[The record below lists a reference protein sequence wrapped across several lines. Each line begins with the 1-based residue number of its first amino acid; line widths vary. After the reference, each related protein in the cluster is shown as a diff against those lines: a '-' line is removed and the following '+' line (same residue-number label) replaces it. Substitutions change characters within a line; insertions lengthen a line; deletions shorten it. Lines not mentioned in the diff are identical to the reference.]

1 LATKEKKILVAAKKK
16 VDAVVLVNGTEP
28 NLDLSFF
35 YATGIVNGLF
45 EDCVAVI
52 KPKGV
57 EVLSSALEEL
67 SARQAGVRTSVF
79 RTGKEREELTTV
91 RLKGLRRIGVNSS
104 ELTHQNYK
112 FIRKCAKGATLVD
125 VSRAVHEARMIKD
138 SEEIERIKKA
148 CNIVSKT
155 SSEIPNL
162 IKRGQME
169 TEAAAE
175 LNYRMMML
183 GASGPAF
190 GTNASFGSTTAEPHY
205 VPAFRRL
212 KAGQLALFDFGATY
226 KRYVSDLTRTFVCS
240 RPNAKQREM
249 YDVVLHAQLAAI
261 DEIHDGAQGKD
272 VDHAARA
279 IIDGSKFK
287 GKFIHGTGHGLGV
300 SVHDPG
306 YISSVKNMTLREGMV
321 LTVEPGVYLKGFGGV
336 RIEDDVLVTKKGCRV
351 LTSASKEF
359 LSI

>member
-1 LATKEKKILVAAKKK
+1 MATKEKKILAAAKKK

-45 EDCVAVI
+45 EDCVAIV

-57 EVLSSALEEL
+57 EVLSSSLEEL
-67 SARQAGVRTSVF
+67 SARQAGVKTSVF
-79 RTGKEREELTTV
+79 RSGKEREELTTK
-91 RLKGLRRIGVNSS
+91 RLKGLARIGVNSS

-112 FIRKCAKGATLVD
+112 FIKKCAKGATLID
-125 VSRAVHEARMIKD
+125 VSKAVQEARMIKD
-138 SEEIERIKKA
+138 AEEIERIKKA
-148 CNIVSKT
+148 CDIVSKT
-155 SSEIPNL
+155 SDEIPNL
-162 IKRGQME
+162 VKKGQME

-190 GTNASFGSTTAEPHY
+190 GTNASFGPTTAEPHY
-205 VPAFRRL
+205 VPASRRL

-226 KRYVSDLTRTFVCS
+226 RRYVSDLTRTFACS
-240 RPNAKQREM
+240 RPSAKQREM
-249 YDVVLHAQLAAI
+249 YDIVLSAQLAAI
-261 DEIHDGAQGKD
+261 DEIHDGAQGSD
-272 VDHAARA
+272 VDRAARS
-279 IIDGSKFK
+279 IIDGSRFK
-287 GKFIHGTGHGLGV
+287 GRFIHGTGHGLGV

-306 YISSVKNMTLREGMV
+306 YISSMRNMTLREGMV

-336 RIEDDVLVTKKGCRV
+336 RIEDDVLVTKKGCRI